1 MATTTQKTDKNAKK
15 SVKTINA
22 IIKQANNSESTDLEI
37 LLYLSN
43 EWRKTTKPRLMDKY
57 GISKDTTT
65 DDVNSFRDA
74 LNAKSVMM
82 TDGESLQYNADLILS
97 SLIKRGAKLQRD
109 YASNKV
115 FK

>member
-1 MATTTQKTDKNAKK
+1 MAKSTNTTDKNAKT

-22 IIKQANNSESTDLEI
+22 IISQVNNPKSTDLEI

-43 EWRKTTKPRLMDKY
+43 EWRNTTKPRLMKKY
-57 GISKDTTT
+57 GISHDTTT

-74 LNAKSVMM
+74 LNSKSVMM
-82 TDGESLQYNADLILS
+82 TEGETLQFEADKIIS
-97 SLIKRGAKLQRD
+97 STITRGSRLQNK

>member
-1 MATTTQKTDKNAKK
+1 MGKTTNATDKNAK

-22 IIKQANNSESTDLEI
+22 IISQVNNPESTDLEI
-37 LLYLSN
+37 LLYLSS
-43 EWRKTTKPRLMDKY
+43 EWRNTTKPRLMKKY

-74 LNAKSVMM
+74 LKTKSVMM
-82 TDGESLQYNADLILS
+82 TEGESLQYNADLILS